1 MSGIHPVGTRA
12 LLVDLPDLDTVTAWH
27 GALSAAPLPGQT
39 GVVAAARTV
48 LLQFST
54 SAHTRTAVEALRGF
68 RPATAG
74 ASTPQEVT
82 VDVVYDGEDLADLA
96 DTLGMSSQALI
107 DWHTSTTWV
116 AAFGGFAPGFT
127 YCAPQKSAQDASGA
141 LTVPRRDSPRTA
153 IPAGAVG
160 LAGGFSAV
168 YPRTSPGGWQ
178 LIGTTAER
186 FWDADAEPPALLA
199 PGDVVRY
206 RAVRDLAEVPS
217 PAESGPQSGTQPDA
231 PARPVLHLDDA
242 GLQTLVEDLGR
253 PGFGDLGVS
262 ASGAADRASAVA
274 ANDAVGNVRGAGVL
288 ENIGGLTLTALVD
301 TVVAVTGAQAPVS
314 VGTRTEASGVPLLLP
329 AGSRLSV
336 GAATGGLR
344 SYVGVRGGVAGRSV
358 LGSVSTD
365 VMSGLGPAPLQ
376 DGDTVRAGETRGVVG
391 ASCAAVRAPY
401 CAPDAGP
408 VVLRVVAGPRDDWFT
423 DGVDALTGRMWQVSG
438 ASNRIGVRLTGEPV
452 ERAQTGEIPSEGM
465 LPGCVQVPPDGN
477 PVVFLRDHAVT
488 GGYPVI
494 ATVVPEDL
502 DLAAQ
507 LAPGTEIT
515 FQTFQELL

>member
-1 MSGIHPVGTRA
+1 MSGVHPVGTRA
-12 LLVDLPDLDTVTAWH
+12 LLVDLPGLDTVTAWH

-39 GVVAAARTV
+39 GVVAAACTV

-54 SAHTRTAVEALRGF
+54 SAHTRTTVEALRGF
-68 RPATAG
+68 RPAAAA
-74 ASTPQEVT
+74 ASTPKEVT

-96 DTLGMSSQALI
+96 DTLGMSGQALV

-127 YCAPQKSAQDASGA
+127 YCAPQDASGA
-141 LTVPRRDSPRTA
+141 LSVPRRDSPRTA

-206 RAVRDLAEVPS
+206 RAVRDLAEVPR
-217 PAESGPQSGTQPDA
+217 PTESGRPANA
-231 PARPVLHLDDA
+231 PARPVLRLDDV

-274 ANDAVGNVRGAGVL
+274 ANDAVGNRRGAGVL
-288 ENIGGLTLTALVD
+288 ENVGGLTLTALVD

-314 VGTRTEASGVPLLLP
+314 VGTRTVASGVPLLLT

-336 GAATGGLR
+336 GAATAGLR
-344 SYVGVRGGVAGRSV
+344 SYVGVRGGIAGRSV

-376 DGDTVRAGETRGVVG
+376 DGDTVRAGEARGVVG
-391 ASCAAVRAPY
+391 ASCASVRAP
-401 CAPDAGP
+401 DEQP

-423 DGVDALTGRMWQVSG
+423 DGVDALTGRTWQVSG
-438 ASNRIGVRLTGEPV
+438 ASNRIGLRLTGEPV
-452 ERAQTGEIPSEGM
+452 RRARDGEIPSEGM

-507 LAPGTEIT
+507 LAPGTKI
-515 FQTFQELL
+515 TFQELP

>member
-12 LLVDLPDLDTVTAWH
+12 LLVDLPDLDTVMAWH

-48 LLQFST
+48 LLQFSA
-54 SAHTRTAVEALRGF
+54 SAHARTAVEALRGF
-68 RPATAG
+68 RPAAAE
-74 ASTPQEVT
+74 ASTPKEVT

-127 YCAPQKSAQDASGA
+127 YCAPHNSAQDASGA

-206 RAVRDLAEVPS
+206 RAVRDLAEVS
-217 PAESGPQSGTQPDA
+217 RPAESGAHSDA
-231 PARPVLHLDDA
+231 PARPVLRLDDA

-262 ASGAADRASAVA
+262 ASGAADRASAIA
-274 ANDAVGNVRGAGVL
+274 ANDAVGNRRGAGVL

-301 TVVAVTGAQAPVS
+301 TVVAVTGAQAPVR
-314 VGTRTEASGVPLLLP
+314 VGTRAVASGVPLLVP
-329 AGSRLSV
+329 SGSRLSV

-376 DGDTVRAGETRGVVG
+376 DGDSVRAGEARGVVG
-391 ASCAAVRAPY
+391 ASCVEVH
-401 CAPDAGP
+401 APDTGP

-423 DGVDALTGRMWQVSG
+423 DGVDALTGRTWQVSG

-452 ERAQTGEIPSEGM
+452 QRAQTGEIPSEGM

-507 LAPGTEIT
+507 LAPGTEIA
-515 FQTFQELL
+515 FQTFQEML